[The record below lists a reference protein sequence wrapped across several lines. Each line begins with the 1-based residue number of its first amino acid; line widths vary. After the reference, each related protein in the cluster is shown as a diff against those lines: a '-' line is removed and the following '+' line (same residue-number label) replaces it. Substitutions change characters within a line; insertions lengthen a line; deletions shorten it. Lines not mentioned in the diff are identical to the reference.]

1 MKEAYRWAGVEFER
15 WFFESE
21 EDHSSV
27 ELAKDLYEKNVLKES
42 EGAIGI
48 DLSEDKLGFCILIKS
63 DGNGNYA
70 TKDISLA
77 KKKFEEYHI
86 EKSIYV
92 VDDRQ
97 AYHFNQIFKTL
108 EKMGFEQSKHCFHL
122 KYNVVEGLK
131 YHDVE
136 VLKYH
141 MVEGLKCHVVQGL
154 KYHGMEVLKYH
165 VVEGSKYHVMEGF
178 EYNVVEGL
186 KYHVVEGSM
195 YNVGEGLKYHVV

>member
-27 ELAKDLYEKNVLKES
+27 ELAKKLHDEKVLVES

-77 KKKFEEYHI
+77 KKKFEEFQV
-86 EKSIYV
+86 EKSVYV

-97 AYHFNQIFKTL
+97 SYHFQQIFKTL
-108 EKMGFEQSKHCFHL
+108 EKMGF
-122 KYNVVEGLK
+122 
-131 YHDVE
+131 D
-136 VLKYH
+136 
-141 MVEGLKCHVVQGL
+141 
-154 KYHGMEVLKYH
+154 
-165 VVEGSKYHVMEGF
+165 GF
-178 EYNVVEGL
+178 LNFYPKLPLINSEEALEFIEN
-186 KYHVVEGSM
+186 
-195 YNVGEGLKYHVV
+195 N